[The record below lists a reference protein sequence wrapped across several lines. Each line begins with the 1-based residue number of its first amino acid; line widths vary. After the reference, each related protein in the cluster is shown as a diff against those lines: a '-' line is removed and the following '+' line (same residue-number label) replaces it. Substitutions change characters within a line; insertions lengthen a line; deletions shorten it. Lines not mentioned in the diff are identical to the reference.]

1 MSEEQEN
8 STLSNQLQVLDY
20 YKLRNMG
27 IIPSPRS
34 QIDESEN
41 PASENTNTDTDLSP
55 RQSKGGKGSPATSPG
70 KEKSNKMSEKSAKKE
85 KAQNKDKEVEVL
97 DLEEH
102 QPPIPRTKGAIQIA
116 DGLFVGD
123 QQSSRDAQFIRGNQ
137 IVKIINT
144 CNSRITNIFDQSES
158 ENEPVQAFIKKKGL
172 SFQKLFGQIK
182 YLNYDWQDNVVPEGF
197 ESEKLRQEIF
207 DFVDSALRV
216 YRSVLIISETNQQ
229 RSIMASQLFMMMKFN
244 WNVQK
249 TLEYLFA
256 KK

>member
-1 MSEEQEN
+1 MNEEQEN
-8 STLSNQLQVLDY
+8 STSSNQLQVLDY

-34 QIDESEN
+34 QISESEN
-41 PASENTNTDTDLSP
+41 PGSENTNTDTDLSP
-55 RQSKGGKGSPATSPG
+55 RYSKGGKGSQTPSPG
-70 KEKSNKMSEKSAKKE
+70 KEKSKKMSEKSAKKE
-85 KAQNKDKEVEVL
+85 KAKDKEVEVL
-97 DLEEH
+97 DLEAHE
-102 QPPIPRTKGAIQIA
+102 PPIPRTKGAIQIA

-144 CNSRITNIFDQSES
+144 CNSNITNIFDQAES

-182 YLNYDWQDNVVPEGF
+182 YLNYDWQDNVIPDQF

-229 RSIMASQLFMMMKFN
+229 RSIMASVLFMMMKFN